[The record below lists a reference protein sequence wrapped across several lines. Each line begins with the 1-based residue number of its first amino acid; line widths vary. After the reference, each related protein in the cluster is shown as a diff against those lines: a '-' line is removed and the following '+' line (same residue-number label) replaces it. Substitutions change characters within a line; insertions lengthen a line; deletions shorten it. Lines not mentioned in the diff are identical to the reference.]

1 MKTHFKIAAAAM
13 LLPALLVTTP
23 VMAANEGQ
31 TEGGDIYRVKNVTKN
46 TQFADP
52 VNADKCEKL
61 TYKVRIHNPGPGVL
75 AGVNVKA
82 NLSNAKATSNTSTI
96 TVTSANADPA
106 STSDNAVVALSSA
119 QSINYVS
126 GTTKLLDHN
135 GNVIKQLPDGITQGG
150 VNIGNVGVSLQQKRF
165 VQFDA
170 QVDCPT
176 TTTEQPKPGT
186 PVVPSAEQPATLP
199 ETGPEAGL
207 AAMAGSGILGYAV
220 MAYRRSKRALAAK
233 LLNR

>member
-1 MKTHFKIAAAAM
+1 MKFNVKTSAVAAFAAVSLIAT
-13 LLPALLVTTP
+13 PAL
-23 VMAANEGQ
+23 AAGQ
-31 TEGGDIYRVKNVTKN
+31 IEGGNIYRVKNDTQN
-46 TQFADP
+46 TTFGDP
-52 VNADKCEKL
+52 VNAKPCEVV
-61 TYKVRIHNPGPGVL
+61 TFKVRIHNPGPDPINN
-75 AGVNVKA
+75 VNVKA
-82 NLSNAKATSNTSTI
+82 TLSGETGTSLNS
-96 TVTSANADPA
+96 TVTVFSNDANPKEMIDTA
-106 STSDNAVVALSSA
+106 TVKLSSA
-119 QSINYVS
+119 AKLTYVNNSTQILDTNGGVIQNVS
-126 GTTKLLDHN
+126 GNAILN
-135 GNVIKQLPDGITQGG
+135 GG
-150 VNIGNVGVSLQQKRF
+150 VTVSSVGVSTQQIRF
-165 VQFDA
+165 VQFKA